1 MTITK
6 IIARP
11 SALTFLLALS
21 GFFAQAVTAQQLDT
35 SVTIERFPVGS
46 YPVALGFDGEN
57 VWVTSSFDNTVTKLR
72 ASDGA
77 NLGTFNLG
85 GASYGV
91 AFDGTN
97 LWFTNGLTD
106 TVTELRPSDGAILG
120 NFPVGQ
126 N

>member
-1 MTITK
+1 
-6 IIARP
+6 
-11 SALTFLLALS
+11 
-21 GFFAQAVTAQQLDT
+21 
-35 SVTIERFPVGS
+35 
-46 YPVALGFDGEN
+46 
-57 VWVTSSFDNTVTKLR
+57 VTSSFDNTVTKLR

-126 N
+126 NPYDCIFDGTSIWCEQFSRWHTHQASAERRH